1 MYMWVVYL
9 LQNNCTNELYFGITK
24 NLRARIAQHNR
35 GGHKYTT
42 RQNSRWILIY
52 AEAYRSKADALERER
67 KLKHHGSG
75 KHELLKRVQK
85 SLLGIPKLGLDAATD
100 LK

>member
-52 AEAYRSKADALERER
+52 AEAYRKKSDADNRELR
-67 KLKHHGSG
+67 LKDHDRA
-75 KHELLKRVQK
+75 KQELLKRVDE
-85 SLLGIPKLGLDAATD
+85 SLKI
-100 LK
+100 